1 MQEKGFERASRWAD
15 RIQLFAFIVVLLIVS
30 AAVWLASYFLIQPFV
45 QDSLVQ
51 MLVATSVSLAL
62 AGLILVWR
70 RRLLPGTMLLF
81 LSAGIIALS
90 LALLLESLQA
100 SILSLHGFLL
110 ASIAILNSLR
120 NRQGISDEAFHR
132 LGWILGPAIL
142 LTGPL
147 AIALWLLEITSAIYF
162 ILAGFIG
169 ALSVYIIALQYLQ
182 KYARLGVPNVIIISL
197 APSVLIVDYM
207 INSSILSPVLLASGF
222 LVTLGGALFVASQ
235 CAKRLQSWAG
245 TRWVRKSR
253 KKKKGR
259 DSLLVEVGLAAA
271 VEEDEESLP
280 IPEEWIIV
288 PEDANTLS
296 GISLILVALGIPSI
310 FLWLAES
317 TIWGTEIQLIGPIA
331 LIIGLLI
338 LAPSPV
344 LLRLGERLTVDSEYV
359 GVRTIGVAIV
369 SLASV
374 SGYLWTQYYLWP
386 VFISFTTSVILFVA
400 GMTGLFRWIR
410 RIWRRIWLSIVSHL
424 RNLKAWIL
432 GHMLITGIIADFT
445 LCIFL
450 FSYIDPML
458 QPLPGYPISILSVQA
473 AVFAGVGIVGL
484 SIFRSLPNRYRFL
497 SIALIMFLGSLT
509 LVTFWQFY
517 YIMSTDVIRSLS
529 YSLLWF
535 LGSIALLKLG
545 INRIYT
551 GTAYLPGLLAA
562 VSLALMFE
570 DPLQSNQLPL
580 MTLLLL
586 LILPGPILHIEY
598 RKAGRWIS
606 DAAIRAGRAIVQG
619 VRRLGAAIHHA
630 LISIGRILLKFIL
643 ISWAVFVLFGLAFVA
658 WQWLAPFYSYD
669 PLPIIGWI
677 ALAFFLAYAPAIGRA
692 EEAPSYL
699 SQICILGAALG
710 LGVLVFFYTEM
721 LHTAIRFLASASAIC
736 LTVTLAGNEFPE
748 SIRIYFIPT
757 TWLMMLTLVC
767 TWIYLEAFVS
777 YGELQSSLSAL
788 ALFGF
793 GLLPLRLMGAPP
805 RIVNGFYIAFT
816 VPTATFLVH
825 LFYANYILSLAVFL
839 LMPIPVAYRRYWN
852 AILSIGTAALM
863 ALRVFLAYIAI
874 HLVAA
879 IGFFSIIIASLL
891 IYYLIPLFSFH
902 LVPLA
907 PITLTFILAFM
918 CIWLPALHLRRSE
931 NLRLHSVAIIILC
944 AVISLDLVI
953 LLQLT
958 DPILNIVGSVAL
970 FSVLFTISMPVMIF
984 LKQQARSA
992 AFAISTA
999 LLLGLYLAPFDNISK
1014 VLLAIFGIGLIATP
1028 VISKANRV
1036 LLAYPVVTGALLA
1049 FLFWHFYLYTLDA
1062 TLVVACY
1069 VAVES
1074 MLLSI
1079 PEQLRTKA
1087 TWTVFAGSTGM
1098 TIALVLSPF
1107 MTINLVL
1114 AALVALEI
1122 LRFTPN
1128 LSIGEKTG
1136 MFLGLARAALV
1147 GVSVYLLIISWIPQ
1161 PSPLREPLMELGLS
1175 SLAATMILAVSMRNF
1190 ISAERLVGLQ
1200 SVAVLNLCLVIFS
1213 YLWAIMLVD
1222 GLYSAYIAGIPLLA
1236 FTAVLS
1242 KGDTFKRSSWMA
1254 SCLAITAMVSFG
1266 WFTYYRSMESLW
1278 LCVTTAVFL
1287 LSSLRLTDPKGHE
1300 DSAGVTN
1307 IAVATLITMLEV
1319 VWIWHSLL
1327 VFLFDTNVILAGVGL
1342 LLTPV
1347 ILMPLRG
1354 AISWDV
1360 FRILWC
1366 AVSASISLSLGSF
1379 ISGWNLYELTPP
1391 AEPYLAAGIILSLFS
1406 LLSTPAYL
1414 LIEGKLKID
1423 EDHLTARYSWSP
1435 SLAGWAALGA
1445 QIGAD
1450 LLLREMRFMLTVAGL
1465 GFALALL
1472 LLYLITPA
1480 RPRTLF
1486 MGNIIILA
1494 SAVAGGVWIWAEPI
1508 LGPAELIAVFLL
1520 VWYALSLPLTLA
1532 ATITFLGWLATKG
1545 KQLAAAFSRFLSW
1558 AKEIFRSNKAK
1569 FATILPVIIGGLVSL
1584 WIYDPL
1590 DTAAI
1595 LGLPYRNLAFSVTI
1609 GLVLVGLLYW
1619 FEAAALEPPTGD
1631 EFQSP
1636 SAILTGFGVNNI
1648 ILLMSLTAE
1657 SYGPLELIFS
1667 LSLAASLALIATLAQ
1682 VSSFS
1687 QKVWMRRNAGILGI
1701 SLFVAAYTG
1710 FTSITDLLPIHALVY
1725 ATLILLVVETPVFWT
1740 QVKAILAILG
1750 RYGAILVKAIRDL
1763 GSLLLRIFRSFG
1775 YIAWT
1780 FFVLLFVA
1788 VIGVLSRPLFSEL
1801 LNMPPTGMFYEVPG
1815 FSIPTAIIGLMM
1827 LFIAILRRRVRTR
1840 FGLFSGLYAAFG
1852 GGITAIVFLFDHGY
1866 QVLSFFSAI
1875 IAVCGT
1881 GLMLKG
1887 ELQLDP
1893 RRITLLWLPIPPSI
1907 SASLLYY
1914 MLPSSST
1921 LDSLLLAMF
1930 LSFSPTFMLYLL
1942 STTVNWISKTHRESL
1957 WSLLAIMTG
1966 VIAYLGSYILIIP
1979 PFDQVAGIYL
1989 GVFVASIIFYPVTA
2003 RSARQLFLSP
2013 LFFALTGF
2021 AYTFVLGPVYQSLL
2035 LATAAFLLF
2044 VSRYIKEK
2052 EATNPRLVYLRLLV
2066 LVALVASIAAFG
2078 ITTGLEWISVG

>member
-1 MQEKGFERASRWAD
+1 MQEKGFERASLWAD

-45 QDSLVQ
+45 RDSLVQ

-70 RRLLPGTMLLF
+70 RRLFPGTILLF
-81 LSAGIIALS
+81 LSAGIIALT
-90 LALLLESLQA
+90 LALLLASLQT

-110 ASIAILNSLR
+110 ASIGILNSLR
-120 NRQGISDEAFHR
+120 NREGISDETFHR
-132 LGWILGPAIL
+132 VGWALGPPIL

-147 AIALWLLEITSAIYF
+147 AIALWLSETTSAIFF

-207 INSSILSPVLLASGF
+207 INSSILSPVLLVSGF
-222 LVTLGGALFVASQ
+222 LVVLGAALFFASQ

-245 TRWVRKSR
+245 TRWVRKSQ
-253 KKKKGR
+253 KKKGR
-259 DSLLVEVGLAAA
+259 DSILVEVGLSAAL
-271 VEEDEESLP
+271 EEDEESVP

-296 GISLILVALGIPSI
+296 GISLILAASGIPSI

-344 LLRLGERLTVDSEYV
+344 LFRLGQRLTRDSEYII
-359 GVRTIGVAIV
+359 VRAIGVAIV
-369 SLASV
+369 LFASA

-386 VFISFTTSVILFVA
+386 LLVSFTTSFVLFVA

-410 RIWRRIWLSIVSHL
+410 RIWKRIWISLVGHL
-424 RNLKAWIL
+424 RDLKAWIL
-432 GHMLITGIIADFT
+432 SNMLITGIVADLT

-450 FSYIDPML
+450 FSYINPML
-458 QPLPGYPISILSVQA
+458 QPLPGYPISILGVQA
-473 AVFAGVGIVGL
+473 AVFAGMGIVGL
-484 SIFRSLPNRYRFL
+484 SIFRSLPNRHRFL
-497 SIALIMFLGSLT
+497 SIALIMFLGSLA

-517 YIMSTDVIRSLS
+517 YIISIDVIGSLS

-545 INRIYT
+545 VNRIYT

-570 DPLQSNQLPL
+570 DPLQSNRLPVV
-580 MTLLLL
+580 TLLLL
-586 LILPGPILHIEY
+586 AVLPGPVLHIEY

-630 LISIGRILLKFIL
+630 LISIGRFLLKFIL
-643 ISWAVFVLFGLAFVA
+643 ISWAVFVLVGLAFVA
-658 WQWLAPFYSYD
+658 LQWLAPFYSYN
-669 PLPIIGWI
+669 PIPIIGWI

-692 EEAPSYL
+692 EEPPSYL
-699 SQICILGAALG
+699 FQICILGAALG

-721 LHTAIRFLASASAIC
+721 LHTAIRFLASVSAIC
-736 LTVTLAGNEFPE
+736 LAMTLTNNKFPE
-748 SIRIYFIPT
+748 PIRVYFIPT

-767 TWIYLEAFVS
+767 TWIYLEAILS
-777 YGELQSSLSAL
+777 YGELQSALSAL

-805 RIVNGFYIAFT
+805 RIINGFYLALT
-816 VPTATFLVH
+816 VPAATFLVH
-825 LFYANYILSLAVFL
+825 LFYANYILSLGVLFL
-839 LMPIPVAYRRYWN
+839 IPIPAAYRKYWN

-879 IGFFSIIIASLL
+879 IAFLSILIASLL
-891 IYYLIPLFSFH
+891 VYYLIPLFSFH
-902 LVPLA
+902 SVPLI
-907 PITLTFILAFM
+907 PISLTFILTCM
-918 CIWLPALHLRRSE
+918 CTWLPALHLRRSE
-931 NLRLHSVAIIILC
+931 NLRLHSVALVTLC
-944 AVISLDLVI
+944 AAVSLDLVI

-958 DPILNIVGSVAL
+958 DPILSILGSVAL
-970 FSVLFTISMPVMIF
+970 FSVLFTLLMPVMIF
-984 LKQQARSA
+984 FKQQVPSA
-992 AFAISTA
+992 AFAISVA
-999 LLLGLYLAPFDNISK
+999 LLLGLYLAPFDPTSK
-1014 VLLAIFGIGLIATP
+1014 VFLAIFGVGLIATP
-1028 VISKANRV
+1028 VISRANRV
-1036 LLAYPVVTGALLA
+1036 LLAYPIVTGALLA
-1049 FLFWHFYLYTLDA
+1049 FLFWHFYLYSLDA
-1062 TLVVACY
+1062 ALVIAGY
-1069 VAVES
+1069 IAVES
-1074 MLLSI
+1074 MLVSI

-1087 TWTVFAGSTGM
+1087 TWTVFAVSTGM
-1098 TIALVLSPF
+1098 SIALVLSPF

-1122 LRFTPN
+1122 LRFTPH

-1136 MFLGLARAALV
+1136 IFLGITRAALV
-1147 GVSVYLLIISWIPQ
+1147 GASVYLLIISWIPT

-1175 SLAATMILAVSMRNF
+1175 SLSATIILALSMRNF
-1190 ISAERLVGLQ
+1190 ISAEILVGLQ
-1200 SVAVLNLCLVIFS
+1200 SVAVFNLCFLIFS
-1213 YLWAIMLVD
+1213 YLWEIMLVD

-1242 KGDTFKRSSWMA
+1242 KGETFKRASWMV
-1254 SCLAITAMVSFG
+1254 SCLVTTAMVSFS
-1266 WFTYYRSMESLW
+1266 WYTYYRSMESLW

-1300 DSAGVTN
+1300 DNAGVTN
-1307 IAVATLITMLEV
+1307 IAVATLIAMLEV
-1319 VWIWHSLL
+1319 IWVWHSLL

-1347 ILMPLRG
+1347 ILLPLRG
-1354 AISWDV
+1354 AIPWDV
-1360 FRILWC
+1360 FRILWSV
-1366 AVSASISLSLGSF
+1366 VSVSISISLGSF
-1379 ISGWNLYELTPP
+1379 ISGWDLYGLAPP

-1406 LLSTPAYL
+1406 VLSTPAYL
-1414 LIEGKLKID
+1414 LIEGKLKIN

-1435 SLAGWAALGA
+1435 SIAGWAALGA
-1445 QIGAD
+1445 QMGAN
-1450 LLLREMRFMLTVAGL
+1450 LLGEIRFILTVAGL
-1465 GFALALL
+1465 GLALALL
-1472 LLYLITPA
+1472 ILYLITPA

-1486 MGNIIILA
+1486 MGDIIILA

-1508 LGPAELIAVFLL
+1508 LGTAELIALFLL
-1520 VWYALSLPLTLA
+1520 VWYILSLPLTLA

-1558 AKEIFRSNKAK
+1558 AEEIYRSNRAK
-1569 FATILPVIIGGLVSL
+1569 FATILPVLIAGLVSL
-1584 WIYDPL
+1584 WVYDPL
-1590 DTAAI
+1590 DTSAI
-1595 LGLPYRNLAFSVTI
+1595 LGLPYRNLAFSITV

-1619 FEAAALEPPTGD
+1619 FEAAALEPPIG
-1631 EFQSP
+1631 EELQSP
-1636 SAILTGFGVNNI
+1636 SAILIGFGVNNL
-1648 ILLMSLTAE
+1648 ILLMSMTAE
-1657 SYGPLELIFS
+1657 SYDLLELLFS
-1667 LSLAASLALIATLAQ
+1667 LSLATSLALVATLAQ

-1701 SLFVAAYTG
+1701 SLFVAALTG
-1710 FTSITDLLPIHALVY
+1710 FTSIGGLQPIHALVY
-1725 ATLILLVVETPVFWT
+1725 ATLILLVVEAPVFWT
-1740 QVKAILAILG
+1740 QVRAFLAILG
-1750 RYGAILVKAIRDL
+1750 RYGAILVKAIRNL
-1763 GSLLLRIFRSFG
+1763 GSFLLRIFRSFG
-1775 YIAWT
+1775 YVAWA
-1780 FFVLLFVA
+1780 FFALLFVA

-1801 LNMPPTGMFYEVPG
+1801 LNMPPTGLFYEIPG

-1827 LFIAILRRRVRTR
+1827 LFIAIVRRRVRTR

-1893 RRITLLWLPIPPSI
+1893 RRIALLWLPIPPSI
-1907 SASLLYY
+1907 SASLFYY

-1921 LDSLLLAMF
+1921 LDSLLLAML
-1930 LSFSPTFMLYLL
+1930 LSFTPTFMLYLL
-1942 STTVNWISKTHRESL
+1942 STTVNWVPKTQRELL

-1966 VIAYLGSYILIIP
+1966 VIAYLSSYILIIP

-2044 VSRYIKEK
+2044 VSRYIKER
-2052 EATNPRLVYLRLLV
+2052 EAMNPRLVYLRLIV
-2066 LVALVASIAAFG
+2066 LIALVASIAAFG
-2078 ITTGLEWISVG
+2078 ITTGLEWVSVG